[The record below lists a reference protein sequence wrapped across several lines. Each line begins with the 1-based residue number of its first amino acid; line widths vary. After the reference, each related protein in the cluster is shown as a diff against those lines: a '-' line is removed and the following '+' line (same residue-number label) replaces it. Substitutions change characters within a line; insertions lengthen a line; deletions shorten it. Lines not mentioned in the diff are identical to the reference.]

1 MQSVSIRSLAINF
14 PKTIRTNDYW
24 LEKFPDL
31 FAQTR
36 QREVRRTPATDLIP
50 IPSGIDLWLQEVTP
64 FLADPFRGSV
74 QRRVVAGDESSLL
87 LECQAARSALTAA
100 NMTAADVD
108 LAIVSSLFPS
118 DVGPG
123 LATHLAQQLGLC
135 CPAWNLESTCASAL
149 IALQTAQA
157 FIQTGTYRQILIV
170 VSHIGSQAVNDADT
184 LSWSMGD
191 GAAAMVVGADRANRG
206 ILSTQIVPTIA
217 TCGAYTH
224 ELTIDAHGTP
234 RIQTGT
240 GENVSSLALTAADTV
255 RECCQSAVAAAG
267 ISLDRI
273 DYFAFNTPTAWYASV
288 CAKAL
293 GIDPARVIDLYPT
306 YANIGP
312 VFPLANLYHAAAS
325 GKIRPDD
332 LVLVY
337 ANGAGATAA
346 AMVMRWGDVALGN
359 ASTELVTIRSANAF
373 AKRLVEKRAT
383 KAVES
388 FVPPPSNAVAST
400 GKGIKERILAVPVG
414 DRHAILEL
422 YLVESLANLRQLSP
436 ADLDPQVVLIT
447 LLDSLL
453 AVIFRSQLEASL
465 EIRVPMEQ
473 FLGERNIHNLTEFLL
488 DRISIAEMMGAV
500 MRDEGDVDRSGREVF
515 SL

>member
-14 PKTIRTNDYW
+14 PQTIRTNDYW
-24 LEKFPDL
+24 LEKFPEL
-31 FAQTR
+31 FVKTR

-74 QRRVVAGDESSLL
+74 QRRVLADDESSLL

-100 NMTAADVD
+100 NLAAADVD

-123 LATHLAQQLGLC
+123 LATHLAQQLGLS

-191 GAAAMVVGADRANRG
+191 GAAAMVVGADRTNRG
-206 ILSTQIVPTIA
+206 ILSTQIVPTIE

-224 ELTIDAHGTP
+224 ELTIDSHGNP

-240 GENVSSLALTAADTV
+240 GENVSSLAVTAADTV

-273 DYFAFNTPTAWYASV
+273 DYFAFNTPTAWYANV

-293 GIDPARVIDLYPT
+293 GIDRERIIDLYPT

-346 AMVMRWGDVALGN
+346 AMVMRWGDVALGS
-359 ASTELVTIRSANAF
+359 ASTELVTIRSSI
-373 AKRLVEKRAT
+373 
-383 KAVES
+383 ES
-388 FVPPPSNAVAST
+388 FVPLASNPVAS
-400 GKGIKERILAVPVG
+400 GGIGIKERLLAVPVG
-414 DRHAILEL
+414 DRHAILEP
-422 YLVESLANLRQLSP
+422 YLVESLANLRQISP
-436 ADLDPQVVLIT
+436 ADLDPQVVLTT
-447 LLDSLL
+447 LLDSLV
-453 AVIFRSQLEASL
+453 ATIFRSQLEASL

-473 FLGERNIHNLTEFLL
+473 FLGERNIYNLTEFLL
-488 DRISIAEMMGAV
+488 DRMAISEMMGGV
-500 MRDEGDVDRSGREVF
+500 VRDEGDVDRSGREVF

>member
-14 PKTIRTNDYW
+14 PQTIRTNDYW

-31 FAQTR
+31 FTKTG
-36 QREVRRTPATDLIP
+36 QREVRRNPATDLIP

-87 LECQAARSALTAA
+87 LEAQAARSALAA
-100 NMTAADVD
+100 ADLTAADVD

-123 LATHLAQQLGLC
+123 LATHLAQQLELR

-157 FIQTGTYRQILIV
+157 LIQTGTYRQILIV
-170 VSHIGSQAVNDADT
+170 VSQIGSQAVNEADT

-191 GAAAMVVGADRANRG
+191 GAAAMVLGAERADRG
-206 ILSTQIVPTIA
+206 ILSMQIVPTIA

-224 ELTIDAHGTP
+224 ELTIDSQGKP

-240 GENVSSLALTAADTV
+240 GENVSSLAITAADTV

-293 GIDPARVIDLYPT
+293 GIDRERVIDLYPI

-325 GKIRPDD
+325 GKIRPND

-346 AMVMRWGDVALGN
+346 AMVMRWGDVALGSVN
-359 ASTELVTIRSANAF
+359 TEAVTIRS
-373 AKRLVEKRAT
+373 T
-383 KAVES
+383 IES
-388 FVPPPSNAVAST
+388 LVPPLSAVVSA
-400 GKGIKERILAVPVG
+400 GIGIKERLLALPSG
-414 DRHAILEL
+414 DRYAILEP

-436 ADLDPQVVLIT
+436 ADLDAQVVLTT
-447 LLDSLL
+447 LLDSLV
-453 AVIFRSQLEASL
+453 ATIFRSQLEASL
-465 EIRVPMEQ
+465 GIRVPMDR
-473 FLGERNIHNLTEFLL
+473 FLGESNIHNLTEFLL
-488 DRISIAEMMGAV
+488 DRISMAEMMGGV
-500 MRDEGDVDRSGREVF
+500 VRDEGDVDRSGREVF

>member
-14 PKTIRTNDYW
+14 PQTIRTNDYW

-31 FAQTR
+31 FVKTG
-36 QREVRRTPATDLIP
+36 QREVRRTPAPDLIP
-50 IPSGIDLWLQEVTP
+50 TPSGIDLWLQEVTP

-74 QRRVVAGDESSLL
+74 QRRVLAGDESSLI
-87 LECQAARSALTAA
+87 LECQAARSALAAA
-100 NMTAADVD
+100 NLTAADVD

-123 LATHLAQQLGLC
+123 LATHLAQQLGLS

-157 FIQTGTYRQILIV
+157 FIRAGTYRQILIV

-191 GAAAMVVGADRANRG
+191 GAGAMVVGAERADRG

-224 ELTIDAHGTP
+224 ELTIDSHGNP

-240 GENVSSLALTAADTV
+240 GENVSSLAITAADTV

-293 GIDPARVIDLYPT
+293 GIDRERIIDLYPT

-346 AMVMRWGDVALGN
+346 AMVMRWGDVALGSGTEVVPIELTN
-359 ASTELVTIRSANAF
+359 A
-373 AKRLVEKRAT
+373 KRAT

-388 FVPPPSNAVAST
+388 FVPLASNPVASS
-400 GKGIKERILAVPVG
+400 GIGIKERLLAVSSG

-422 YLVESLANLRQLSP
+422 YLVESLANLRQISP
-436 ADLDPQVVLIT
+436 ADLDPQVVLTT
-447 LLDSLL
+447 LLDSLI
-453 AVIFRSQLEASL
+453 ATIFRSQLEASL

-473 FLGERNIHNLTEFLL
+473 FLGESNIRDLTEFLL
-488 DRISIAEMMGAV
+488 DRISIAERLGRV
-500 MRDEGDVDRSGREVF
+500 VRDEGDVDQSGREVF
-515 SL
+515 GL

>member
-1 MQSVSIRSLAINF
+1 LVEFEIFFESFYYTLKYIN
-14 PKTIRTNDYW
+14 I
-24 LEKFPDL
+24 
-31 FAQTR
+31 FADALT
-36 QREVRRTPATDLIP
+36 
-50 IPSGIDLWLQEVTP
+50 PSGIDLWLQEVTP
-64 FLADPFRGSV
+64 FLADPCRGSV
-74 QRRVVAGDESSLL
+74 QRRVLAGDESSLM
-87 LECQAARSALTAA
+87 LECQAARSALAAA
-100 NMTAADVD
+100 NLTAADVD

-123 LATHLAQQLGLC
+123 LATHLAQQLGLR

-170 VSHIGSQAVNDADT
+170 VSHIGSQAVNEADT

-191 GAAAMVVGADRANRG
+191 GAAAMVVGAERANRG
-206 ILSTQIVPTIA
+206 ILSTQVVPTIE
-217 TCGAYTH
+217 TCGAYIH
-224 ELTIDAHGTP
+224 ELTIDADGNP

-240 GENVSSLALTAADTV
+240 GENVSSLAVTAADTV

-267 ISLDRI
+267 MSLDRI

-293 GIDPARVIDLYPT
+293 GIDPDRVIDLYPT

-312 VFPLANLYHAAAS
+312 VFPLANLYHGAAS
-325 GKIRPDD
+325 GQIRPND

-346 AMVMRWGDVALGN
+346 AMVIRWGDVALGN
-359 ASTELVTIRSANAF
+359 AITEVVPIRSTNA
-373 AKRLVEKRAT
+373 KRAT

-388 FVPPPSNAVAST
+388 FVPPVSNVVASN
-400 GKGIKERILAVPVG
+400 GIGMKERLLAVPAG
-414 DRHAILEL
+414 DRHPILEP
-422 YLVESLANLRQLSP
+422 YLVELLANLRQISP
-436 ADLDPQVVLIT
+436 ADLDPQVVLTT
-447 LLDSLL
+447 LLDSLM
-453 AVIFRSQLEASL
+453 ATIFRSQLEASL

-488 DRISIAEMMGAV
+488 DRMAMAEMMGGV
-500 MRDEGDVDRSGREVF
+500 LKEEGKVDRSDREIF

>member
-14 PKTIRTNDYW
+14 PQTIRTNDYW

-31 FAQTR
+31 FTKTG
-36 QREVRRTPATDLIP
+36 QREVRRNPATDLIP

-74 QRRVVAGDESSLL
+74 QRRVVAGDESSLM
-87 LECQAARSALTAA
+87 LECQAARSALAAA
-100 NMTAADVD
+100 NLTAADVD

-123 LATHLAQQLGLC
+123 LATHLAQQLGLR

-191 GAAAMVVGADRANRG
+191 GAAAMVVGADRAERG
-206 ILSTQIVPTIA
+206 ILSAQIVPTIA

-224 ELTIDAHGTP
+224 ELTIDSQGNP

-240 GENVSSLALTAADTV
+240 GENVSSLAATAADTV

-293 GIDPARVIDLYPT
+293 GIDRERGIDLYPT

-346 AMVMRWGDVALGN
+346 AMVMRWGDVALG
-359 ASTELVTIRSANAF
+359 SDRTELVTIRS
-373 AKRLVEKRAT
+373 T
-383 KAVES
+383 IES
-388 FVPPPSNAVAST
+388 LVPPLSNAVVSA
-400 GKGIKERILAVPVG
+400 GIGIKERLLALPSG
-414 DRHAILEL
+414 DRHAILEP

-436 ADLDPQVVLIT
+436 ADLDAHVVLTT
-447 LLDSLL
+447 LLDSLV
-453 AVIFRSQLEASL
+453 ATIFRSQLEASL

-488 DRISIAEMMGAV
+488 DRILIAEMMGGV
-500 MRDEGDVDRSGREVF
+500 VRDEGDVDRSGREVF

>member
-1 MQSVSIRSLAINF
+1 MQPVSIRSLAINF
-14 PKTIRTNDYW
+14 PQTIRTNDYW

-36 QREVRRTPATDLIP
+36 QREVRRTPVADLIP
-50 IPSGIDLWLQEVTP
+50 TPSGIDLWLQEVTP

-74 QRRVVAGDESSLL
+74 QRRVVAGDESSLM
-87 LECQAARSALTAA
+87 LEAQAARSALAAA
-100 NMTAADVD
+100 NLTVADVD

-118 DVGPG
+118 AVGPG
-123 LATHLAQQLGLC
+123 LATHLAQQLGLS

-157 FIQTGTYRQILIV
+157 LIQTGTYRQILIV

-191 GAAAMVVGADRANRG
+191 GAAAMVVGADRSNRG
-206 ILSTQIVPTIA
+206 ILSMQIVPTIA

-224 ELTIDAHGTP
+224 ELTIDAQGKP

-240 GENVSSLALTAADTV
+240 GENVSSLAVTAADTV

-325 GKIRPDD
+325 SKIRPDD

-346 AMVMRWGDVALGN
+346 AMVMRWGDVALGS
-359 ASTELVTIRSANAF
+359 ASTEVVPIRS
-373 AKRLVEKRAT
+373 T
-383 KAVES
+383 VES
-388 FVPPPSNAVAST
+388 FVPLARNAVAST
-400 GKGIKERILAVPVG
+400 GKGIKERLLAVPVG
-414 DRHAILEL
+414 DRHAILEP

-436 ADLDPQVVLIT
+436 TDLDPQVVLTT
-447 LLDSLL
+447 LLDSLV
-453 AVIFRSQLEASL
+453 ATIFRSQLEASL

-473 FLGERNIHNLTEFLL
+473 FLGERNIRNLAEFLL
-488 DRISIAEMMGAV
+488 DRISIAEMMGEVVRA
-500 MRDEGDVDRSGREVF
+500 EGDVDRSGREVF

>member
-1 MQSVSIRSLAINF
+1 MPSVSIRSLAINF
-14 PKTIRTNDYW
+14 PQTIRTNDYW

-36 QREVRRTPATDLIP
+36 QREVRRTPVADLIP
-50 IPSGIDLWLQEVTP
+50 TPSGIDLWLQEVTP

-74 QRRVVAGDESSLL
+74 QRRVLAGDESSLM
-87 LECQAARSALTAA
+87 LECQAARSALAAA
-100 NMTAADVD
+100 NLAAADVD

-123 LATHLAQQLGLC
+123 LAAHLAQQLGLR

-224 ELTIDAHGTP
+224 ELTIDSQGNP

-240 GENVSSLALTAADTV
+240 GENVSSLAVTAADTV

-267 ISLDRI
+267 VSLDRI

-293 GIDPARVIDLYPT
+293 GIDPERVIDLYPT

-346 AMVMRWGDVALGN
+346 AMVMRWGDVALGTN
-359 ASTELVTIRSANAF
+359 STELVPIESTS
-373 AKRLVEKRAT
+373 
-383 KAVES
+383 ES
-388 FVPPPSNAVAST
+388 FVPPVSNVVEST
-400 GKGIKERILAVPVG
+400 GMGIKERLLAVPAG
-414 DRHAILEL
+414 DRHAILEP

-436 ADLDPQVVLIT
+436 ADLDPQVVLTT
-447 LLDSLL
+447 LLDSLV
-453 AVIFRSQLEASL
+453 ATIFRSQLEASL

-488 DRISIAEMMGAV
+488 DRMAMAETISGV
-500 MRDEGDVDRSGREVF
+500 VRDEGDVDRSGREVF

>member
-1 MQSVSIRSLAINF
+1 MQSVNIRSLAINF
-14 PKTIRTNDYW
+14 PQTIRTNDYW
-24 LEKFPDL
+24 LEKLPDL
-31 FAQTR
+31 FAQPR
-36 QREVRRTPATDLIP
+36 QREVRRTRAADLIP
-50 IPSGIDLWLQEVTP
+50 ALSGIDLWLQEVTP

-74 QRRVVAGDESSLL
+74 QRRVLAGDESSLL
-87 LECQAARSALTAA
+87 LECQAARSALSAA
-100 NMTAADVD
+100 NLTAADVD

-123 LATHLAQQLGLC
+123 LATHLAQHLGLR

-170 VSHIGSQAVNDADT
+170 VSHIGSQAVDEADT

-191 GAAAMVVGADRANRG
+191 GAAAMVVGADRGNRG
-206 ILSTQIVPTIA
+206 ILSTQIVPTIE

-224 ELTIDAHGTP
+224 ELTIDAHGNP

-240 GENVSSLALTAADTV
+240 GENVSSLAVTAADTV

-267 ISLDRI
+267 VSLEQI

-293 GIDPARVIDLYPT
+293 GIDPERVIDLYPT

-346 AMVMRWGDVALGN
+346 AMVIRWGDVALDS
-359 ASTELVTIRSANAF
+359 ASTELVTIRSAI
-373 AKRLVEKRAT
+373 
-383 KAVES
+383 ES
-388 FVPPPSNAVAST
+388 FVQPVSNAVAT
-400 GKGIKERILAVPVG
+400 GGIGIKERLLAVPVG
-414 DRHAILEL
+414 DRHDILEL
-422 YLVESLANLRQLSP
+422 YLVESLANLRQVSP
-436 ADLDPQVVLIT
+436 ADLDPQVVLTT
-447 LLDSLL
+447 LLDSLV
-453 AVIFRSQLEASL
+453 ATIFRSQLEASL

-488 DRISIAEMMGAV
+488 DRIGMAETIAGV
-500 MRDEGDVDRSGREVF
+500 VRDEGEVDRSDREVF
-515 SL
+515 SF

>member
-1 MQSVSIRSLAINF
+1 VVARGYA
-14 PKTIRTNDYW
+14 
-24 LEKFPDL
+24 
-31 FAQTR
+31 
-36 QREVRRTPATDLIP
+36 
-50 IPSGIDLWLQEVTP
+50 

-74 QRRVVAGDESSLL
+74 QRRVIAGDESSLL

-100 NMTAADVD
+100 NLTAADVD

-123 LATHLAQQLGLC
+123 LATHLAQQLGLS

-157 FIQTGTYRQILIV
+157 FVRAGTYRQILIV
-170 VSHIGSQAVNDADT
+170 VSHIGSQAVNEADT

-191 GAAAMVVGADRANRG
+191 GAAAMVVGADRSDRG
-206 ILSTQIVPTIA
+206 ILSMQIVPTIA
-217 TCGAYTH
+217 TCGAYAH
-224 ELTIDAHGTP
+224 ELTLDSSGNP

-240 GENVSSLALTAADTV
+240 GENVSSLAVTAADTV

-293 GIDPARVIDLYPT
+293 GIDRSRVIDLYPT

-346 AMVMRWGDVALGN
+346 AMVMRWGDVALGS
-359 ASTELVTIRSANAF
+359 ASSELEPIESAS
-373 AKRLVEKRAT
+373 
-383 KAVES
+383 ES
-388 FVPPPSNAVAST
+388 FVPLASNPVTNT
-400 GKGIKERILAVPVG
+400 GKGIKEQLLAVPLG
-414 DRHAILEL
+414 DRHAILEP
-422 YLVESLANLRQLSP
+422 YLVELLANLRQLSP
-436 ADLDPQVVLIT
+436 ADLDPQVVLTT

-453 AVIFRSQLEASL
+453 ATIFRSQLEASL

-473 FLGERNIHNLTEFLL
+473 FLGERNIRDLTEFLL
-488 DRISIAEMMGAV
+488 DRMAISETIGAV
-500 MRDEGDVDRSGREVF
+500 VRDEGDVDRSGREVF

>member
-1 MQSVSIRSLAINF
+1 MQPVSIRSLAINF
-14 PKTIRTNDYW
+14 PQTIRTNDYW

-36 QREVRRTPATDLIP
+36 QREVRHTPATDLIP
-50 IPSGIDLWLQEVTP
+50 TPSGIDLWLQEVTP
-64 FLADPFRGSV
+64 FLADPFRGSI
-74 QRRVVAGDESSLL
+74 QRRVLAGDESSLL

-100 NMTAADVD
+100 NLTTADVD

-123 LATHLAQQLGLC
+123 LATHLAQQLGLR

-191 GAAAMVVGADRANRG
+191 GAAAMVVGAERANRG
-206 ILSTQIVPTIA
+206 ILSTQIVPTIE

-224 ELTIDAHGTP
+224 ELTIDAHGNP

-240 GENVSSLALTAADTV
+240 GENVSSLAVTAADTV

-293 GIDPARVIDLYPT
+293 GIDPERVIDLYPT

-346 AMVMRWGDVALGN
+346 AMVIRWGDVALGTSN
-359 ASTELVTIRSANAF
+359 TEVVPIRSTNA
-373 AKRLVEKRAT
+373 KRAT
-383 KAVES
+383 KAIES
-388 FVPPPSNAVAST
+388 FVAPVSNPVAIT
-400 GKGIKERILAVPVG
+400 EIGIKERLLAVPAG
-414 DRHAILEL
+414 DRHAILEP
-422 YLVESLANLRQLSP
+422 YLVESLANLRQVSP
-436 ADLDPQVVLIT
+436 ADLDPQVVLTT
-447 LLDSLL
+447 LLDSLV
-453 AVIFRSQLEASL
+453 ATIFRSQLEASL
-465 EIRVPMEQ
+465 GIRVPMEQ
-473 FLGERNIHNLTEFLL
+473 FVGERNIRDLTEFLL
-488 DRISIAEMMGAV
+488 DRMAMAETISGV
-500 MRDEGDVDRSGREVF
+500 VRDEGDVDRSGREVF

>member
-14 PKTIRTNDYW
+14 PQTIRTNDYW

-36 QREVRRTPATDLIP
+36 QREVRRIPVADLIP
-50 IPSGIDLWLQEVTP
+50 TPSGIDLWLQEVTP

-74 QRRVVAGDESSLL
+74 QRRVLTGDESSLL

-100 NMTAADVD
+100 NLTVADVD

-191 GAAAMVVGADRANRG
+191 GAAAMVVSADRANRG
-206 ILSTQIVPTIA
+206 ILSMQIVPTIA

-224 ELTIDAHGTP
+224 ELTIDSHGNP

-240 GENVSSLALTAADTV
+240 GENVSSLAVTAADTV

-267 ISLDRI
+267 VSLDRI

-293 GIDPARVIDLYPT
+293 GIDPERVIDLYPT

-346 AMVMRWGDVALGN
+346 AMVMRWGDVALGTN
-359 ASTELVTIRSANAF
+359 STEVVAIQSTS
-373 AKRLVEKRAT
+373 
-383 KAVES
+383 ES
-388 FVPPPSNAVAST
+388 FLPPPSNAVVST
-400 GKGIKERILAVPVG
+400 GVGMKERLLAVPVG
-414 DRHAILEL
+414 DRHAILEP
-422 YLVESLANLRQLSP
+422 YLVELLANLRQLSP
-436 ADLDPQVVLIT
+436 ADLDPQVVLTT
-447 LLDSLL
+447 LLDSLV
-453 AVIFRSQLEASL
+453 ATIFRSQLEASL
-465 EIRVPMEQ
+465 GIRVPMEQ
-473 FLGERNIHNLTEFLL
+473 FLGERNIRDLTEFLL
-488 DRISIAEMMGAV
+488 DRMAMAEMISGV
-500 MRDEGDVDRSGREVF
+500 VRDEGDVDRSGREVF

>member
-14 PKTIRTNDYW
+14 PQTIRTNDYW

-100 NMTAADVD
+100 NLTADEID

-123 LATHLAQQLGLC
+123 LATHLAQQLGLR

-157 FIQTGTYRQILIV
+157 LIQTGTYRQVLIV
-170 VSHIGSQAVNDADT
+170 VSHIGSQAVNEADT

-206 ILSTQIVPTIA
+206 ILSMQIVPTIA

-224 ELTIDAHGTP
+224 ELTIDSQGNP

-240 GENVSSLALTAADTV
+240 GENVSSLAVTAADTV

-293 GIDPARVIDLYPT
+293 GIDPGRVIDLYPT

-346 AMVMRWGDVALGN
+346 AMVIRWGDVALGN
-359 ASTELVTIRSANAF
+359 ASTEAVTIRSAI
-373 AKRLVEKRAT
+373 
-383 KAVES
+383 ES
-388 FVPPPSNAVAST
+388 FVPLASSAVVST
-400 GKGIKERILAVPVG
+400 GIGIKERLLAVPAS
-414 DRHAILEL
+414 DRHAMLEP
-422 YLVESLANLRQLSP
+422 YLVASLANLRQLSP
-436 ADLDPQVVLIT
+436 ADLDAQVVLTT
-447 LLDSLL
+447 LLDSLV
-453 AVIFRSQLEASL
+453 ATIFRSQLEASL
-465 EIRVPMEQ
+465 GIRVPMDR
-473 FLGERNIHNLTEFLL
+473 FLGDRNIHNLTEFLL
-488 DRISIAEMMGAV
+488 DRMAMAEMMGGV
-500 MRDEGDVDRSGREVF
+500 VRDEDDVDRSGREVF

>member
-1 MQSVSIRSLAINF
+1 MQPVSIRSLAINF
-14 PKTIRTNDYW
+14 PQTIRTNDYW

-31 FAQTR
+31 FAKTR

-74 QRRVVAGDESSLL
+74 QRRVVAGDESSLM
-87 LECQAARSALTAA
+87 LEAQAARSALAAA
-100 NMTAADVD
+100 NLTAADVD
-108 LAIVSSLFPS
+108 LAIVCSLFPS

-123 LATHLAQQLGLC
+123 LATHLAQQLGLS

-157 FIQTGTYRQILIV
+157 FVRSGTYRQILIV
-170 VSHIGSQAVNDADT
+170 VSHIGSQAVDDADT

-191 GAAAMVVGADRANRG
+191 GAAAMVIGADRSDRG
-206 ILSTQIVPTIA
+206 ILSMQIVPTIA

-224 ELTIDAHGTP
+224 ELTIDAHGNP

-240 GENVSSLALTAADTV
+240 GENVSSLAVTAADTV

-267 ISLDRI
+267 MSLDRI

-293 GIDPARVIDLYPT
+293 GIDLERVIDLYPT

-312 VFPLANLYHAAAS
+312 VFPLANLYHAAAN

-346 AMVMRWGDVALGN
+346 AMVMRWGDVALGS
-359 ASTELVTIRSANAF
+359 ASTEVVTIEPSNA
-373 AKRLVEKRAT
+373 
-383 KAVES
+383 S
-388 FVPPPSNAVAST
+388 FVPLASNAVAS
-400 GKGIKERILAVPVG
+400 GGIGIKERLLAVPSA
-414 DRHAILEL
+414 DRHAILEP

-473 FLGERNIHNLTEFLL
+473 FLGERNIRELTEFLL
-488 DRISIAEMMGAV
+488 DRILLSEMMGAV
-500 MRDEGDVDRSGREVF
+500 VRDEGDVDRSGREVF

>member
-14 PKTIRTNDYW
+14 PQTIRTNDYW

-31 FAQTR
+31 FTKTG
-36 QREVRRTPATDLIP
+36 QREVRRTLATDLIP

-74 QRRVVAGDESSLL
+74 QRRVVAGDESSVR

-100 NMTAADVD
+100 NLTADEID

-118 DVGPG
+118 DIGPG
-123 LATHLAQQLGLC
+123 LAAHLAQQLGLS

-191 GAAAMVVGADRANRG
+191 GAAAMVVSADRSNRG

-234 RIQTGT
+234 RIQIGT

-293 GIDPARVIDLYPT
+293 EIDPVRVIDLYPT

-346 AMVMRWGDVALGN
+346 AMVMRWGDVALG
-359 ASTELVTIRSANAF
+359 SDSH
-373 AKRLVEKRAT
+373 KVEPIAMT
-383 KAVES
+383 KS
-388 FVPPPSNAVAST
+388 FVSLASGAVVSS
-400 GKGIKERILAVPVG
+400 GKGIKERLLAVPMD
-414 DRHAILEL
+414 DRHAILEP
-422 YLVESLANLRQLSP
+422 YLVASLANLRQLSS
-436 ADLDPQVVLIT
+436 ADLDPQIVLIT

-453 AVIFRSQLEASL
+453 ATIFRSQLEASL
-465 EIRVPMEQ
+465 EIHVPMEQ
-473 FLGERNIHNLTEFLL
+473 FLGERNIRDLTEFLL
-488 DRISIAEMMGAV
+488 DRLLIAEMMRGV
-500 MRDEGDVDRSGREVF
+500 VRDESDVDRSGREVF

>member
-1 MQSVSIRSLAINF
+1 MQPVSIRSLAINF
-14 PKTIRTNDYW
+14 PQTIRTNDYW
-24 LEKFPDL
+24 LEKFPDS
-31 FAQTR
+31 FTQTR
-36 QREVRRTPATDLIP
+36 QREVRRTPVADLIP
-50 IPSGIDLWLQEVTP
+50 TPSGIDLWLQEVTP

-74 QRRVVAGDESSLL
+74 QRRVLAGDESSLR
-87 LECQAARSALTAA
+87 LESQAARSALAAA
-100 NMTAADVD
+100 NLAAADVD

-123 LATHLAQQLGLC
+123 LATHLAQQLGLR

-157 FIQTGTYRQILIV
+157 FIQTGTYRQVLIV
-170 VSHIGSQAVNDADT
+170 VSHIGSQAVNEADT

-191 GAAAMVVGADRANRG
+191 GAAAMVVSADGADRG

-224 ELTIDAHGTP
+224 ELTIDADGNP

-240 GENVSSLALTAADTV
+240 GENVSSLAVTAADTV

-293 GIDPARVIDLYPT
+293 GIDPERVIDLYPT

-312 VFPLANLYHAAAS
+312 VFPLANLYHGAAS

-346 AMVMRWGDVALGN
+346 AMVIRWGDVALGSDSN
-359 ASTELVTIRSANAF
+359 ELVPIRS
-373 AKRLVEKRAT
+373 T
-383 KAVES
+383 SES
-388 FVPPPSNAVAST
+388 FVPPVSNVVVST
-400 GKGIKERILAVPVG
+400 GIGIKERLLAVPVG
-414 DRHAILEL
+414 DRHAILEP

-436 ADLDPQVVLIT
+436 ADLDPQVVLTT
-447 LLDSLL
+447 LLDSLV
-453 AVIFRSQLEASL
+453 ATIFRSQLEASL
-465 EIRVPMEQ
+465 GIRVPMEQ
-473 FLGERNIHNLTEFLL
+473 FVGERNIRDLTEFLL
-488 DRISIAEMMGAV
+488 DRMAMAETISGV
-500 MRDEGDVDRSGREVF
+500 VRDEGDVDRIDREVF

>member
-1 MQSVSIRSLAINF
+1 MQPVSIRSLAINF
-14 PKTIRTNDYW
+14 PQTIRTNDYW

-31 FAQTR
+31 FAKTR

-74 QRRVVAGDESSLL
+74 QRRVVAGDESSLM
-87 LECQAARSALTAA
+87 LEAQAARSALAAA
-100 NMTAADVD
+100 NLTAADVD
-108 LAIVSSLFPS
+108 LAIVCSLFPS

-123 LATHLAQQLGLC
+123 LATYLAQQLGLS

-157 FIQTGTYRQILIV
+157 FVRSGTYRQILIV
-170 VSHIGSQAVNDADT
+170 VSHIGSQAVDDADT

-191 GAAAMVVGADRANRG
+191 GAAAMVIGADRSNRG
-206 ILSTQIVPTIA
+206 ILSMQIVPTIA

-224 ELTIDAHGTP
+224 ELTIDADGNS

-240 GENVSSLALTAADTV
+240 GENVSSLAVTAADTV

-267 ISLDRI
+267 MSLDRI

-293 GIDPARVIDLYPT
+293 GIDLERVIDLYPT

-312 VFPLANLYHAAAS
+312 VFPLANLYHAAAN

-359 ASTELVTIRSANAF
+359 ASTEVVTIEPSNA
-373 AKRLVEKRAT
+373 KRAT

-388 FVPPPSNAVAST
+388 FVPPLSNAVAIT
-400 GKGIKERILAVPVG
+400 GIGIKERLLAVPSG
-414 DRHAILEL
+414 DRHAILEP

-453 AVIFRSQLEASL
+453 ATIFRSQLEASL

-500 MRDEGDVDRSGREVF
+500 VRDEGDVDRSGREVF

>member
-14 PKTIRTNDYW
+14 PQTIRTNDYW

-31 FAQTR
+31 FTKTG
-36 QREVRRTPATDLIP
+36 QREVRRNPATDLIP

-87 LECQAARSALTAA
+87 LEAQAARSALAAA
-100 NMTAADVD
+100 NLTAADVD

-123 LATHLAQQLGLC
+123 LATHLAQQLELR

-157 FIQTGTYRQILIV
+157 FIQTGTYRQVLIV

-191 GAAAMVVGADRANRG
+191 GAAAMVIGADRANRG
-206 ILSTQIVPTIA
+206 ILSTQIVPTIE

-224 ELTIDAHGTP
+224 ELTIDSQGKP

-240 GENVSSLALTAADTV
+240 GENVSSLAVTAADTV
-255 RECCQSAVAAAG
+255 RECCHSAVAAAG

-293 GIDPARVIDLYPT
+293 GIDRERVIDLYPT

-346 AMVMRWGDVALGN
+346 AMVMRWGDVALGSVN
-359 ASTELVTIRSANAF
+359 TEAVTIRS
-373 AKRLVEKRAT
+373 T
-383 KAVES
+383 SES
-388 FVPPPSNAVAST
+388 FVPLASSAVAIT
-400 GKGIKERILAVPVG
+400 GMGIKERLLAVPAG
-414 DRHAILEL
+414 DRYAILEP

-436 ADLDPQVVLIT
+436 ADLDPQVVLTT
-447 LLDSLL
+447 LLDSLV
-453 AVIFRSQLEASL
+453 ATIFRSQLEASL
-465 EIRVPMEQ
+465 GIRVPMEQ

-488 DRISIAEMMGAV
+488 DRMAIAEMMGGV
-500 MRDEGDVDRSGREVF
+500 VRDTGDVDRSEREVF

>member
-14 PKTIRTNDYW
+14 PQTIRTNDYW

-36 QREVRRTPATDLIP
+36 QREVRRIPATDLIP

-74 QRRVVAGDESSLL
+74 QRRVLAGDESSLM
-87 LECQAARSALTAA
+87 LECQAARSALAAA
-100 NMTAADVD
+100 NLAAADVD

-123 LATHLAQQLGLC
+123 LATHLAQQLGLR

-170 VSHIGSQAVNDADT
+170 VSHIGSQAVDDADT

-191 GAAAMVVGADRANRG
+191 GAAAMVVGAERANRG

-224 ELTIDAHGTP
+224 ELTIDAHGNP

-240 GENVSSLALTAADTV
+240 GENVSSLAATAADTV

-293 GIDPARVIDLYPT
+293 GIDRERVIDLYPT

-312 VFPLANLYHAAAS
+312 VFPLANLYHGAAS

-346 AMVMRWGDVALGN
+346 AMVMRWGDVALGSAN
-359 ASTELVTIRSANAF
+359 TEVVTI
-373 AKRLVEKRAT
+373 
-383 KAVES
+383 ES
-388 FVPPPSNAVAST
+388 SIDFVPPLSSAVAST
-400 GKGIKERILAVPVG
+400 GKGIKERILAVSSG
-414 DRHAILEL
+414 DRHAILEP
-422 YLVESLANLRQLSP
+422 YLVELLANLRQISP
-436 ADLDPQVVLIT
+436 ADLDPQVVLTT
-447 LLDSLL
+447 LLDSLV
-453 AVIFRSQLEASL
+453 ATIFRSQLEASL

-488 DRISIAEMMGAV
+488 DRMAMTKTIGAV
-500 MRDEGDVDRSGREVF
+500 VRDGGDVDRSGREVF
-515 SL
+515 NL